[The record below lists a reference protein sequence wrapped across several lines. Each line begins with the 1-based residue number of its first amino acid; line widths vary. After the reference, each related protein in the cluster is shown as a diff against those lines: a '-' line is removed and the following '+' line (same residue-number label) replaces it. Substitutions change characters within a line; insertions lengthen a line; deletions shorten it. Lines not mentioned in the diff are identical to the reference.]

1 MGPSPSRRMGTGM
14 ELAPGFCL
22 VPSPANPARQRLCC
36 RDEKTK
42 NPQVFLA
49 IHSPQPPSQQGRV
62 QPQPGARQ
70 CGMRDPSQNCTNE
83 PASSIS
89 LPSSPAHRGLL
100 LGQKAHPDP
109 ISSPP
114 GRLPTTRDA
123 PLWEPG
129 QSPRAPR
136 RPPRTPSQSPG
147 AHGGAARS
155 SATLHDAERAA
166 LCSGGAHGGR
176 TQRVLLR
183 GCPPRHPN
191 RALPVTPPRAPLPPL
206 LQLGRV
212 EFKT

>member
-42 NPQVFLA
+42 NPQDLLA

-62 QPQPGARQ
+62 QPQPRARQ

-166 LCSGGAHGGR
+166 LCSGRGTWRQDTAGFVAGLPAAAPEQSAACYTAPSTAAASPSARPGGI
-176 TQRVLLR
+176 
-183 GCPPRHPN
+183 
-191 RALPVTPPRAPLPPL
+191 
-206 LQLGRV
+206 
-212 EFKT
+212 